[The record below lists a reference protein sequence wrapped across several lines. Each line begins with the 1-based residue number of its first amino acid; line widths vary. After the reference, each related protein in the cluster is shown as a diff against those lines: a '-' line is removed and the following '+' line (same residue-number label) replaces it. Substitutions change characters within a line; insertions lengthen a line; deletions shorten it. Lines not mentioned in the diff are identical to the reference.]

1 MRRSTRPTTRSR
13 FMEPTAIPPSIRSS
27 GSCATRARRSFTR
40 ARVRSTRSC
49 RANTRSVTA
58 RIARPRNHY
67 HRTFPTKFPAKSED
81 PPVISR
87 GPLRSTTPAPA
98 APATAPRRLNQLDF
112 VVLSLYWVAIGYLW
126 NSMGGLILPQL
137 VERLVGSANKGVA
150 LGTLEGIGSLMA
162 VVWQPLV
169 GSYSDRTR
177 SRYGRRHPFIAIGT
191 AGDVIFL
198 VGIAFSGAYWMVVV
212 FYFLLQTASNT
223 AQGPYQGLLPDV
235 VAEPQRGEASGY
247 YGISN
252 VVGLFTGTVAGGY
265 ILAHAGSTAA
275 ILSICV
281 VLLATAV
288 PTLLLIPD
296 RVPPAAEQF
305 ESVWRAIQTTFTRP
319 LDHPAFLWLMGSRL
333 LILMG
338 LVGVQSFVYF
348 YFSDVFFNHQAA
360 ATTTA
365 SYTLLGIVIVC
376 AFLISLPAARLSDR
390 VGRRPVIL
398 LGGLIGAAGVLMLVF
413 SHYQLLPPGMVA
425 PLGRALKVPDL
436 AAQATLVGIL
446 IGVGYGLFF
455 SVDWAFIQDI
465 IPQHE
470 AGLFMGFSNIATA
483 GSGIIA
489 RFVGGFLLDP
499 FNRGPHV
506 LGLPGGYPV
515 IFSVFFV
522 WLLIGALLIL
532 KVPER
537 ARR

>member
-1 MRRSTRPTTRSR
+1 M
-13 FMEPTAIPPSIRSS
+13 
-27 GSCATRARRSFTR
+27 
-40 ARVRSTRSC
+40 
-49 RANTRSVTA
+49 
-58 RIARPRNHY
+58 
-67 HRTFPTKFPAKSED
+67 
-81 PPVISR
+81 
-87 GPLRSTTPAPA
+87 
-98 APATAPRRLNQLDF
+98 
-112 VVLSLYWVAIGYLW
+112 LSLYWVAIGYLW
-126 NSMGGLILPQL
+126 NSMGGLILPNI
-137 VERLVGSANKGVA
+137 VERLVGNAHKGVA
-150 LGTLEGIGSLMA
+150 LGVLEGIGSLMA

-169 GSYSDRTR
+169 GAFSDRTR
-177 SRYGRRHPFIAIGT
+177 TRYGRRHPFIAIGT
-191 AGDVIFL
+191 AGDVVFL
-198 VGIAFSGAYWMVVV
+198 VGIALSGSYWMVVV

-252 VVGLFTGTVAGGY
+252 VVGLFTGTVVGGY

-281 VLLATAV
+281 VLVAAAL
-288 PTLLLIPD
+288 PTVLLVPD
-296 RVPPAAEQF
+296 RGQAADAQF
-305 ESVWRAIQTTFTRP
+305 DSVQKAVVTTFSRP
-319 LDHPAFLWLMGSRL
+319 LQFPSFLWLMGSRL

-348 YFSDVFFNHQAA
+348 YFSDVFFANNAQ

-365 SYTLLGIVIVC
+365 SYTLLGIVIVS
-376 AFLISLPAARLSDR
+376 AFVISLPAARISDR
-390 VGRRPVIL
+390 VGRRPVIFAGGM
-398 LGGLIGAAGVLMLVF
+398 LGALGVLMLIF
-413 SHYQLLPPGMVA
+413 SHYQLLPGSVVR
-425 PLGRALKVPDL
+425 PLANALHVPEL

-465 IPQHE
+465 IPHDE

-499 FNRGPHV
+499 FNHGPSI

-515 IFSVFFV
+515 IFAVFCV
-522 WLLIGALLIL
+522 WLVIGAVLIF
-532 KVPER
+532 KVPEH
-537 ARR
+537 RRVRGPRELKAKPGTSRGS

>member
-1 MRRSTRPTTRSR
+1 M
-13 FMEPTAIPPSIRSS
+13 
-27 GSCATRARRSFTR
+27 
-40 ARVRSTRSC
+40 
-49 RANTRSVTA
+49 
-58 RIARPRNHY
+58 
-67 HRTFPTKFPAKSED
+67 
-81 PPVISR
+81 
-87 GPLRSTTPAPA
+87 
-98 APATAPRRLNQLDF
+98 
-112 VVLSLYWVAIGYLW
+112 AIGYLW
-126 NSMGGLILPQL
+126 NSMGGLILPNI
-137 VERLVGSANKGVA
+137 VERLVGSAHKGVA
-150 LGTLEGIGSLMA
+150 LGVLEGIGSLMA

-169 GSYSDRTR
+169 GAFSDRTR
-177 SRYGRRHPFIAIGT
+177 TRFGRRHPFIAIGT

-198 VGIAFSGAYWMVVV
+198 VGIALSGAYWAVVV

-252 VVGLFTGTVAGGY
+252 VVGLFTGTVVGGY

-281 VLLATAV
+281 VLVAAAL
-288 PTLLLIPD
+288 PTVLLVPD
-296 RVPPAAEQF
+296 REQSHDAQF
-305 ESVWRAIQTTFTRP
+305 ASVQHAVVTTFSRP
-319 LDHPAFLWLMGSRL
+319 LRFPSFLWLMCSRL

-348 YFSDVFFNHQAA
+348 YFSDVFFAHNAQATA
-360 ATTTA
+360 TA
-365 SYTLLGIVIVC
+365 SYTLLGIVILS
-376 AFLISLPAARLSDR
+376 AFVISLPAARISDH
-390 VGRRPVIL
+390 VGRRPVIFAGGM
-398 LGGLIGAAGVLMLVF
+398 LGALGVLMLVF
-413 SHYQLLPPGMVA
+413 SHYELLPSALVT
-425 PLGRALKVPDL
+425 PLANVLHVPQL

-465 IPQHE
+465 IPRDE

-499 FNRGPHV
+499 YNHGPAI

-522 WLLIGALLIL
+522 WLLIGAVLIF
-532 KVPER
+532 KVPEHR
-537 ARR
+537 KV